1 MAKGRDLSP
10 DQASPI
16 TFGNWGY
23 NNHMVWKRKGLFVT
37 LDLLPKSSIKTGQW
51 FKKFLGRWVTVAL
64 GYNILQLG
72 LTKHLSILSRMRLVT
87 GLLLVHIYF
96 GPAKPKSKKLQLS
109 NHSLNSK
116 ALFRLNYKLHLFV
129 YSWMAVKNLS
139 LTYSNSIS
147 VCCQ

>member
-10 DQASPI
+10 DQASPT
-16 TFGNWGY
+16 TFGNWGC

-72 LTKHLSILSRMRLVT
+72 LTKHL
-87 GLLLVHIYF
+87 
-96 GPAKPKSKKLQLS
+96 
-109 NHSLNSK
+109 
-116 ALFRLNYKLHLFV
+116 
-129 YSWMAVKNLS
+129 
-139 LTYSNSIS
+139 
-147 VCCQ
+147 